1 MARPCGQ
8 REALDKAELS
18 PIIKQSIEYYMNATD
33 ALYQHLARIGQAI
46 ASGPRLA
53 LLDLLRQG
61 PRTVE
66 ALAQE
71 VGLTLANASQHLKVL
86 RQARLVEAEKR
97 GIFVTYRLADQAVD
111 DFYGALRGL
120 AETHLAEVQQIAR
133 TFVEKRGAL
142 EPVDRHLLLERLRSG
157 EVTVLDVRPAEEYR
171 AAHIP
176 GAVSVPL
183 KELEKRLGDLPRHR
197 EIVAYCRG
205 PYCVFAPEAVK
216 LLRARGYRAMALD
229 DGVGEWRA
237 RGLPLAAG
245 ETP

>member
-1 MARPCGQ
+1 M
-8 REALDKAELS
+8 KA
-18 PIIKQSIEYYMNATD
+18 ND
-33 ALYQHLARIGQAI
+33 ALYQQLARIGQAI

-71 VGLTLANASQHLKVL
+71 AGLTLANASQHLKVL

-97 GIFVTYRLADQAVD
+97 GVFVTYRVADQAVD
-111 DFYGALRGL
+111 DFYGSLRGL
-120 AETHLAEVQQIAR
+120 AETRLAEVQQIAR
-133 TFVEKRGAL
+133 AFVEKRGDL
-142 EPVDRHLLLERLRSG
+142 EPVDRHLLLKRVQSG
-157 EVTVLDVRPAEEYR
+157 AVTVLDVRPAEEYR

-183 KELEKRLGDLPRHR
+183 KELEKRLDSLPKGR
-197 EIVAYCRG
+197 EVVAYCRG
-205 PYCVFAPEAVK
+205 PYCVLAPEAVK
-216 LLRARGYRAMALD
+216 LLRERGYRAVALG
-229 DGVGEWRA
+229 DGVAEWRA
-237 RGLPLAAG
+237 RGLPVAIG

>member
-1 MARPCGQ
+1 M
-8 REALDKAELS
+8 KAND
-18 PIIKQSIEYYMNATD
+18 P
-33 ALYQHLARIGQAI
+33 LYEQLARVGQAL
-46 ASGPRLA
+46 ASGGRLA

-66 ALAQE
+66 GLAQE
-71 VGLTLANASQHLKVL
+71 AGLTLANASQHLKVL
-86 RQARLVEAEKR
+86 RQARLVEAEKQ

-120 AETHLAEVQQIAR
+120 AERRLTEVQQISR
-133 TFVEKRGAL
+133 SFFEKRGSL

-171 AAHIP
+171 AAHIA
-176 GAVSVPL
+176 GALSVPL
-183 KELEKRLGDLPRHR
+183 KDLEKHLGGWPTDR

-205 PYCVFAPEAVK
+205 PYCVLAPEAVK
-216 LLRARGYRAMALD
+216 LLRAHGYRATALD

-237 RGLPLAAG
+237 RGLPVAAG